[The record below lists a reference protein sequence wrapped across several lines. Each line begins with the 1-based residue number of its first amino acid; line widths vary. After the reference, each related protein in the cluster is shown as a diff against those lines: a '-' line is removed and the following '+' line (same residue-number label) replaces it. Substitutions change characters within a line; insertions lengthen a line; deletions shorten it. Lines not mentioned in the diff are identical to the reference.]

1 MDTTADNNNLSL
13 SGNLWNI
20 AACDEYKTEQMCRQ
34 LGISPHLAALLTQR
48 GITPETADAFLNP
61 KLSTL
66 MPDPYVLKDME
77 KAAERI
83 AEAVIKHQKIGIIGD
98 YDVDGATS
106 TSVLRLFLTYLGIE
120 TAVHIPEREEGYGP
134 STLAFQEFADF
145 GADLVITVDCGTTAF
160 SVLNDAAGKFE
171 IIVLDHHEAEVLLP
185 KVYAVVNPKRLDEDN
200 GHPDLGY
207 MAAVGVVFMTVV
219 AVNRLLRQ
227 KGFYTDKL
235 PEPDLKQWL
244 DLVALG
250 TVCDVVTLL
259 GLNRAFVT
267 QGLKIIASRRNLGLK
282 TLADSANINE
292 KPDAYHL
299 GFVLGPRINA
309 GGRVGKA
316 YTGSRLLCSTN
327 PLEAQ
332 HLAEELNTFNQERK
346 DIECFVLEQSIEML
360 EGSPQDWPMAF
371 VYNTGWHQGVI
382 GIVAGKLKERYNLP
396 AFVMSIEA
404 DEVKGSARSIPGVD
418 LGALIIAAK
427 EKGILTKG
435 GGHTMAAGFSL
446 TEEQIPVFRDFAG
459 EYIARSLNNVKPHP
473 VLNIDLSLNLAAAN
487 KELYD
492 EISRLKP
499 FGTGNPE
506 PLLLLRNVYFRYA
519 RIIGTGHIKCELTTL
534 SGAKLSAIAF
544 RTVDTESG
552 NAILSRQHDCYDVV
566 GNLRL
571 NQWNNTTTLQFVI
584 TDIKKSALNNS
595 LCATGQISA

>member
-1 MDTTADNNNLSL
+1 MSPRKKANESEQATELEGGTATTN
-13 SGNLWNI
+13 
-20 AACDEYKTEQMCRQ
+20 AATAV
-34 LGISPHLAALLTQR
+34 SPRAGSFDILELNDLER

-185 KVYAVVNPKRLDEDN
+185 KVYAVVNPKRLDEDD

-299 GFVLGPRINA
+299 GFVLGLLSRHGTAQNDGNLLVQIVHHILNEHGQIVLGVVHPVSFVPGEA
-309 GGRVGKA
+309 GVD
-316 YTGSRLLCSTN
+316 N
-327 PLEAQ
+327 PHEFAD
-332 HLAEELNTFNQERK
+332 HV
-346 DIECFVLEQSIEML
+346 DDHSFVRML
-360 EGSPQDWPMAF
+360 EGVQPVNVTSVVVILQNVVHNAF
-371 VYNTGWHQGVI
+371 
-382 GIVAGKLKERYNLP
+382 NLL
-396 AFVMSIEA
+396 F
-404 DEVKGSARSIPGVD
+404 D
-418 LGALIIAAK
+418 GA
-427 EKGILTKG
+427 
-435 GGHTMAAGFSL
+435 HTHPSL
-446 TEEQIPVFRDFAG
+446 SE
-459 EYIARSLNNVKPHP
+459 
-473 VLNIDLSLNLAAAN
+473 
-487 KELYD
+487 
-492 EISRLKP
+492 
-499 FGTGNPE
+499 
-506 PLLLLRNVYFRYA
+506 
-519 RIIGTGHIKCELTTL
+519 
-534 SGAKLSAIAF
+534 
-544 RTVDTESG
+544 
-552 NAILSRQHDCYDVV
+552 
-566 GNLRL
+566 
-571 NQWNNTTTLQFVI
+571 
-584 TDIKKSALNNS
+584 NS
-595 LCATGQISA
+595 